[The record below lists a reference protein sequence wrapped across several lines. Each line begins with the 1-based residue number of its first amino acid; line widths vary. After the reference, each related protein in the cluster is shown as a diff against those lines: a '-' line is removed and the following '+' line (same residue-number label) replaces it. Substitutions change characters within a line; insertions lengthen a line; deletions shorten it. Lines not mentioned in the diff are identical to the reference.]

1 MLNKTSLLGI
11 IAATIAFIAVP
22 AIAADTFLEG
32 NDFVGIT
39 FWIVS
44 IGMWASTIFFFYE
57 GMRVSAKW
65 RTSMVVAGLITFI
78 AAVHYMYMRDFW
90 VATGTSPTV
99 YRYIDWILTVPLQMV
114 EFFLILVAAGA
125 AVSSGA
131 FYRLLIGTLVMIV
144 GGYLGEAEYVSALL
158 GFIIGMIGWAVIIWE
173 IFRGEA
179 SQAATTKESVTS
191 AFNAMRLI
199 VLVGW
204 AIYPLGY
211 VFGVEGMVGGASADT
226 LNWIYN
232 LADFINKILF
242 GLIIWNAAAKDS
254 ATA

>member
-1 MLNKTSLLGI
+1 
-11 IAATIAFIAVP
+11 
-22 AIAADTFLEG
+22 
-32 NDFVGIT
+32 GIT

-57 GMRVSAKW
+57 GMRVSSKW

-90 VATGTSPTV
+90 VATGESPTV

-144 GGYLGEAEYVSALL
+144 GGYLGEAGHISVLL

-211 VFGVEGMVGGASADT
+211 VFGLMMGSVDADT

>member
-1 MLNKTSLLGI
+1 MDHSFLNGS
-11 IAATIAFIAVP
+11 
-22 AIAADTFLEG
+22 
-32 NDFVGIT
+32 DFVGIT

-44 IGMWASTIFFFYE
+44 IAMWASTIFFFYE
-57 GMRVSAKW
+57 GMRVSGKW

-78 AAVHYMYMRDFW
+78 AAVHYMYMREFW
-90 VATGTSPTV
+90 VEMGESPTV
-99 YRYIDWILTVPLQMV
+99 YRYIDWVLTVPLQMV
-114 EFFLILVAAGA
+114 EFYLILIAAGA
-125 AVSSGA
+125 AVSGGA
-131 FYRLLIGTLVMIV
+131 FWRLLVGTLVMVI
-144 GGYLGEAEYVSALL
+144 GGYLGEAGIISVLL

-179 SQAATTKESVTS
+179 SQAAASNESVSS

-199 VLVGW
+199 VLIGW

-211 VFGVEGMVGGASADT
+211 VFGLMMGTVDANT

-232 LADFINKILF
+232 LADFVNKILF
-242 GLIIWNAAAKDS
+242 GLIIWNAAVKDS

>member
-1 MLNKTSLLGI
+1 MDHS
-11 IAATIAFIAVP
+11 
-22 AIAADTFLEG
+22 FLQG

-44 IGMWASTIFFFYE
+44 IGMWAATLFFFYE

-90 VATGTSPTV
+90 VATGESPVV
-99 YRYIDWILTVPLQMV
+99 YRYIDWVLTVPLQMV

-125 AVSSGA
+125 VVSGGS
-131 FYRLLIGTLVMIV
+131 FWRLLVGSLVMIV
-144 GGYLGEAEYVSALL
+144 GGYLGEAGMISVLF
-158 GFIIGMIGWAVIIWE
+158 GFIIGIIGWAIIIWE

-179 SQAATTKESVTS
+179 SQAAASKESVTS

-204 AIYPLGY
+204 IIYPLGY
-211 VFGVEGMVGGASADT
+211 IFGLMMGSVDANT
-226 LNWIYN
+226 LNWVYN
-232 LADFINKILF
+232 LADFVNKILF
-242 GLIIWNAAAKDS
+242 GLIIWNAAVKD
-254 ATA
+254 TA

>member
-1 MLNKTSLLGI
+1 MDHSFLNGS
-11 IAATIAFIAVP
+11 
-22 AIAADTFLEG
+22 
-32 NDFVGIT
+32 DFVGIT

-44 IGMWASTIFFFYE
+44 IAMWASTIFFFYE
-57 GMRVSAKW
+57 GMRVSGKW

-90 VATGTSPTV
+90 VEMGESPTV
-99 YRYIDWILTVPLQMV
+99 YRYIDWVLTVPLQMV
-114 EFFLILVAAGA
+114 EFYLILVAAGA
-125 AVSSGA
+125 AVSGGA
-131 FYRLLIGTLVMIV
+131 FWRLLVGTLVMVI
-144 GGYLGEAEYVSALL
+144 GGYLGEAGMVPVLL

-179 SQAATTKESVTS
+179 SQAAASNESVSS

-199 VLVGW
+199 VLIGW

-211 VFGVEGMVGGASADT
+211 VLGLMMGQVDANT

-232 LADFINKILF
+232 LADFVNKILF
-242 GLIIWNAAAKDS
+242 GLIIWNAAVKD
-254 ATA
+254 TA

>member
-1 MLNKTSLLGI
+1 MLNKTSLIGI

-22 AIAADTFLEG
+22 ALAADTFLGEG
-32 NDFVGIT
+32 DFVGIT

-57 GMRVSAKW
+57 GMRVSSKW

-90 VATGTSPTV
+90 VATGESPTV

-144 GGYLGEAEYVSALL
+144 GGYLGEAGHISVLL

-211 VFGVEGMVGGASADT
+211 VFGLMMGSVDADT

>member
-1 MLNKTSLLGI
+1 MDHS
-11 IAATIAFIAVP
+11 
-22 AIAADTFLEG
+22 FLSG
-32 NDFVGIT
+32 SDFVGIT

-44 IGMWASTIFFFYE
+44 IAMWASTIFFFYE

-78 AAVHYMYMRDFW
+78 AAVHYMYMREFW
-90 VATGTSPTV
+90 VEMGESPVV
-99 YRYIDWILTVPLQMV
+99 YRYIDWVLTVPLQMV
-114 EFFLILVAAGA
+114 EFYLILIAAGA
-125 AVSSGA
+125 AVSGGS
-131 FYRLLIGTLVMIV
+131 FWRLLVGTLVMVI
-144 GGYLGEAEYVSALL
+144 GGYLGEAGMISVLL

-179 SQAATTKESVTS
+179 SQAASSNESVSS

-211 VFGVEGMVGGASADT
+211 VFGLMMGSVDANT
-226 LNWIYN
+226 LNWVYN
-232 LADFINKILF
+232 LADFVNKILF
-242 GLIIWNAAAKDS
+242 GLIIWNAAIKD
-254 ATA
+254 TA

>member
-1 MLNKTSLLGI
+1 MDHGFLNGS
-11 IAATIAFIAVP
+11 
-22 AIAADTFLEG
+22 
-32 NDFVGIT
+32 DFVGIT

-44 IGMWASTIFFFYE
+44 IAMWASTIFFFYE

-90 VATGTSPTV
+90 VATGESPVV
-99 YRYIDWILTVPLQMV
+99 YRYIDWVLTVPLQMV

-125 AVSSGA
+125 VVSGGS
-131 FYRLLIGTLVMIV
+131 FWRLLVGSLVMIV
-144 GGYLGEAEYVSALL
+144 GGYLGEAGMISVLF
-158 GFIIGMIGWAVIIWE
+158 GFIIGIIGWAIIIWE

-179 SQAATTKESVTS
+179 SQAAASKESVTS

-204 AIYPLGY
+204 IIYPLGY
-211 VFGVEGMVGGASADT
+211 IFGLMMGSVDANT
-226 LNWIYN
+226 LNWVYN
-232 LADFINKILF
+232 LADFVNKILF
-242 GLIIWNAAAKDS
+242 GLIIWNAAVKD
-254 ATA
+254 TA

>member
-1 MLNKTSLLGI
+1 MLPTLL
-11 IAATIAFIAVP
+11 A
-22 AIAADTFLEG
+22 G

-90 VATGTSPTV
+90 VATGESPTV
-99 YRYIDWILTVPLQMV
+99 YRYIDWVLTVPLQMV

-125 AVSSGA
+125 AVSVELSE
-131 FYRLLIGTLVMIV
+131 LVGTLVMLI
-144 GGYLGEAEYVSALL
+144 GGYLGEAGYISVLL

-173 IFRGEA
+173 IFEVKQVKLLQLR
-179 SQAATTKESVTS
+179 SVAS

-211 VFGVEGMVGGASADT
+211 IFGLMMGSVDADT
-226 LNWIYN
+226 LNWITILQILQIRFY
-232 LADFINKILF
+232 LA
-242 GLIIWNAAAKDS
+242 
-254 ATA
+254 

>member
-1 MLNKTSLLGI
+1 
-11 IAATIAFIAVP
+11 
-22 AIAADTFLEG
+22 
-32 NDFVGIT
+32 
-39 FWIVS
+39 
-44 IGMWASTIFFFYE
+44 MWASTIFFFYE

-90 VATGTSPTV
+90 VATGESPTV

-131 FYRLLIGTLVMIV
+131 FWRLLVGTLVMVV
-144 GGYLGEAEYVSALL
+144 GGYLGEAGHISVLL

-211 VFGVEGMVGGASADT
+211 VFGLMMGSVDADT

>member
-1 MLNKTSLLGI
+1 MDAK
-11 IAATIAFIAVP
+11 
-22 AIAADTFLEG
+22 FLVAS
-32 NDFVGIT
+32 DFVGIT

-44 IGMWASTIFFFYE
+44 IAMWASTIFFFYE

-78 AAVHYMYMRDFW
+78 AAVHYNYMREYW
-90 VATGTSPTV
+90 VVMEQSPTV

-114 EFFLILVAAGA
+114 EFYLILIAAGA
-125 AVSSGA
+125 AVSGSS
-131 FYRLLIGTLVMIV
+131 FWRLLIGTLVMII
-144 GGYLGEAEYVSALL
+144 GGYLGEAGMIDVTF

-179 SQAATTKESVTS
+179 SQAAASNESVSS
-191 AFNAMRLI
+191 AFNAMRLV

-211 VFGVEGMVGGASADT
+211 VFGLMTGSVDANT
-226 LNWIYN
+226 LNWVYN
-232 LADFINKILF
+232 LADFVNKILF
-242 GLIIWNAAAKDS
+242 GLFIWMAAVKDTAK
-254 ATA
+254 TA

>member
-22 AIAADTFLEG
+22 AFAADTFLGEG
-32 NDFVGIT
+32 DFEGIT

-57 GMRVSAKW
+57 GMRVSSKW

-90 VATGTSPTV
+90 VATGESPTV

-144 GGYLGEAEYVSALL
+144 GGYLGEAGHISVLL

-211 VFGVEGMVGGASADT
+211 VFGLMMGSVDADT

>member
-1 MLNKTSLLGI
+1 MDHSFLNGS
-11 IAATIAFIAVP
+11 
-22 AIAADTFLEG
+22 
-32 NDFVGIT
+32 DFVGIT

-44 IGMWASTIFFFYE
+44 IAMWASTIFFFYE

-78 AAVHYMYMRDFW
+78 AAVHYMYMREYW
-90 VATGTSPTV
+90 VVMESSPVV

-114 EFFLILVAAGA
+114 EFYLILIAAGA
-125 AVSSGA
+125 AVSGGS
-131 FYRLLIGTLVMIV
+131 FWRLLVGTIVMIV
-144 GGYLGEAEYVSALL
+144 GGYLGESGLMGVGVIF

-179 SQAATTKESVTS
+179 SQAASTNASVSS

-211 VFGVEGMVGGASADT
+211 VFGLMTESVDANT
-226 LNWIYN
+226 LNGIYN
-232 LADFINKILF
+232 LADFVNKILF
-242 GLIIWNAAAKDS
+242 GLIIWNAAVKDS
-254 ATA
+254 A